1 MKLVRLLLH
10 VEEETISLSNEFNN
24 QAPLNH
30 KVISVKKINF
40 DQKDEKRA
48 NQVNPEETKQ
58 FVQMEID
65 ALEQELKSL
74 ERKKQ
79 SMIEEMSAYI
89 SREKE
94 AWEITKEEEKAL
106 AKEEGLKKGFDQ
118 GTVEAIEKYDG
129 LLQEAN
135 KIVENAEKDYYK
147 TVEKHQITVLQLA
160 VQVAKKILQGEIS
173 EDPNTFLHLVEN
185 AIEQL
190 IDTSN
195 VAIYLHPNDHA
206 FLHGRKEELEQ
217 LLDDDEILSLYID
230 QDLNEGDC
238 LIKHPFGQ
246 IDASVDTQLT
256 QRSEEHTSELQSRF
270 DLVCRLLLEK

>member
-1 MKLVRLLLH
+1 MKLVKLSLH
-10 VEEETISLSNEFNN
+10 VMEETISLSNEFNN

-40 DQKDEKRA
+40 EQADEKIS
-48 NQVNPEETKQ
+48 NQSNPEETKQ

-65 ALEQELKSL
+65 TLEQELKSL

-89 SREKE
+89 YREKE

-118 GTVEAIEKYDG
+118 GIVEAIEKYDG
-129 LLQEAN
+129 LLQQAN

-147 TVEKHQITVLQLA
+147 TVEKHQMTVLQLA
-160 VQVAKKILQGEIS
+160 VQVAKKIIQGKIS
-173 EDPNTFLHLVEN
+173 EDPNTFLHLVKS

-206 FLHGRKEELEQ
+206 FLYEQKDELEQ

-256 QRSEEHTSELQSRF
+256 QVKQALEEKLMENQ
-270 DLVCRLLLEK
+270 